1 LVAGRGSK
9 TPEPDDDARLAA
21 GAKRDPAAFAALYR
35 RYVDAVYRY
44 CYHRMGT
51 REQAEDATSH
61 VFLKVL
67 AGLPT
72 RREDESFR
80 SWLFAIAHNVVAD
93 LYRAKRP
100 VWPLAV
106 VAGHADSRSSIEE
119 EALAAVEQD
128 EVRALLLRLPVDQR
142 RVLELRL
149 AGLTSA
155 EIAGVLGKQVGAVKM
170 AQSRAIARLRRSL
183 EGDLESANG
192 SEEVTRV
199 GP

>member
-1 LVAGRGSK
+1 VAGRGSK
-9 TPEPDDDARLAA
+9 TSEPDDDARLAA

-51 REQAEDATSH
+51 REQAEDATSQ

-72 RREDESFR
+72 RREEESFR
-80 SWLFAIAHNVVAD
+80 SWLCAIAHNVVAD

-100 VWPLAV
+100 VWPLSV
-106 VAGHADSRSSIEE
+106 VADYADDRPSIEA

-149 AGLTSA
+149 AGLTST
-155 EIAGVLGKQVGAVKM
+155 EIAGALEKQVGAVKM
-170 AQSRAIARLRRSL
+170 AQSRAIARLRQSL
-183 EGDLESANG
+183 EGDSESANG
-192 SEEVTRV
+192 SAEVIRV